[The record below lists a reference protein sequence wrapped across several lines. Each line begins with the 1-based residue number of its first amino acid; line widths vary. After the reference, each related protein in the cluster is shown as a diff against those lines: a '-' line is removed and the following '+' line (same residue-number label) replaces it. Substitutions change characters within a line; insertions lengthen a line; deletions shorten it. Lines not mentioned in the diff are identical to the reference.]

1 MIDKDIPITLIW
13 ISGTLSAL
21 YIITLL
27 INLLFKYCT
36 RNKNKG
42 IPCQCCCIGT
52 DHFIRP
58 WSPLLFTIRDFLYD
72 RIIRNPICFMT
83 MVLLFWSISIIY
95 IDTDYFEDDYNNEIK
110 SYVFENNTLTPEFK
124 KVKKYKGKDYYTVD
138 LNGFENL
145 LNVLLPLFFAVALQ
159 KYMSTRNSF
168 LAFCGEVEFMAIY
181 FMTLSNN
188 EKSITGKL
196 ESQLERIKKIL
207 CMMPITVY
215 EYEKDKDFG
224 PDDLYYDHS
233 NSYEGNWNSLFNL
246 QKIKTVKLGDKKY
259 FDNSKYKI
267 YKQQKNESKKQQNE
281 DLNEMYTNQMYRN
294 AMIEM
299 PIYNLMLKKNKNH
312 PKNNKEWT
320 EAVDYKFNNYMMDI
334 PPYEQTINKSILRDI
349 KRLHSTGLGLFECLL
364 HLLIGYIDKIKQEK
378 SSYNTSIERD
388 FIVKWNHINSEWGN
402 IDNSVSYKTPNLLDV
417 MFRISLCVYAFF
429 KPRTLLFT
437 CEAEICENI
446 VWASFGAIFPYVI
459 LFVFSDILQDP
470 FQDYKLNPT
479 VTKTAFNTQHNVKNL
494 FDVQLGKK
502 YHFSY
507 DDGYDGFTLN
517 HGCQENDGCYDP
529 KRKKKM
535 SLLKNCVPLDADQIV
550 DLFELNETL
559 FNRCTLYKNNDT
571 FNWKELY
578 EIMTDWK
585 CWKIDK
591 KTIEFKVPSDSKNI
605 LVVNKVIT
613 VNTPENLE
621 FYLKNKLGWR
631 QYDQIMIS
639 IYASN
644 EVRKHIQQIIFSGL
658 DFEEVVKKMKVYI
671 ETIKGFY
678 DMKPTCSERL
688 NLQNLNEDE
697 YSKFKGCNNEIYPK
711 DDTKK
716 RKKQNEIFYKG
727 LKRIWEDIYTNI
739 DNDVYE
745 FAAEGRE
752 ASKASLYIDIF
763 KNKNRDGHLKFV

>member
-1 MIDKDIPITLIW
+1 MIDKNIPITLIW

-27 INLLFKYCT
+27 TNLLFKYCI

-83 MVLLFWSISIIY
+83 MVLLFWGISIIN
-95 IDTDYFEDDYNNEIK
+95 INTKYFEDDYNNEIK

-124 KVKKYKGKDYYTVD
+124 KVKKYNKEGEDYYSVD
-138 LNGFENL
+138 LHGFENL

-159 KYMSTRNSF
+159 KYMSTRNAF
-168 LAFCGEVEFMAIY
+168 LGFCGEIEFMAIY
-181 FMTLSNN
+181 FMTLTNN
-188 EKSITGKL
+188 EKGITGKL

-207 CMMPITVY
+207 CIMPTTVY

-233 NSYEGNWNSLFNL
+233 NSYEGNWNSLFNF
-246 QKIKTVKLGDKKY
+246 QKIKIVKLGDEKY
-259 FDNSKYKI
+259 YDYSKYK
-267 YKQQKNESKKQQNE
+267 KQQKKQQKVYN
-281 DLNEMYTNQMYRN
+281 NQGIRINQDNN
-294 AMIEM
+294 A
-299 PIYNLMLKKNKNH
+299 KNWIQEGGPYDK
-312 PKNNKEWT
+312 
-320 EAVDYKFNNYMMDI
+320 YMMTI
-334 PPYEQTINKSILRDI
+334 PKYEQTINKSILRDI

-388 FIVKWNHINSEWGN
+388 FIVKWNHINAGWGD

-429 KPRTLLFT
+429 KPRSLLFT
-437 CEAEICENI
+437 CEAEVCENI

-494 FDVQLGKK
+494 FNIQLGNK

-507 DDGYDGFTLN
+507 DDGYDGFTLHN
-517 HGCQENDGCYDP
+517 GCKEKDGCYNP
-529 KRKKKM
+529 ERKKKM
-535 SLLKNCVPLDADQIV
+535 SLLKNCVPLDADQVV

-559 FNRCTLYKNNDT
+559 FNRCSLYKNNDT
-571 FNWKELY
+571 FNWKELH
-578 EIMTDWK
+578 EIMTDDK
-585 CWKIDK
+585 YWKIDNNPIQFEVSPGNQQTI
-591 KTIEFKVPSDSKNI
+591 KTSEH
-605 LVVNKVIT
+605 LG
-613 VNTPENLE
+613 

-631 QYDQIMIS
+631 QYDQIMFS

-644 EVRKHIQQIIFSGL
+644 EVRKHIQKIIFSGL
-658 DFEEVVKKMKVYI
+658 DYEEVIEKMNDYI
-671 ETIKGFY
+671 DAIKGNF
-678 DMKPTCSERL
+678 DNKPTCSETL
-688 NLQNLNEDE
+688 NLQNLNK
-697 YSKFKGCNNEIYPK
+697 SILAGCNNEIYPK
-711 DDTKK
+711 DDKS
-716 RKKQNEIFYKG
+716 RREKQNKKFYEG
-727 LKRIWEDIYTNI
+727 LTKIWKDIKNKI
-739 DNDVYE
+739 ENDVYE
-745 FAAEGRE
+745 FAGPGRE

-763 KNKNRDGHLKFV
+763 KNKNKDGHLKFV

>member
-1 MIDKDIPITLIW
+1 MIDKNIPIALIW
-13 ISGTLSAL
+13 ISGSLSAL

-27 INLLFKYCT
+27 INLLFKCT

-52 DHFIRP
+52 DHFMRP

-72 RIIRNPICFMT
+72 RIIRNPICFLT
-83 MVLLFWSISIIY
+83 MVLLFWGISIIN
-95 IDTDYFEDDYNNEIK
+95 IDTDYFKDGYNNEIK

-124 KVKKYKGKDYYTVD
+124 NVTKYTGKDYYSVD
-138 LNGFENL
+138 LDGFENL

-159 KYMSTRNSF
+159 KYMSTRNAF
-168 LAFCGEVEFMAIY
+168 LGFCGEVEFMAIY
-181 FMTLSNN
+181 FMTLTNN
-188 EKSITGKL
+188 DKGITGKL

-207 CMMPITVY
+207 CMMPTTVY

-233 NSYEGNWNSLFNL
+233 NSYEGNWNSLFNF
-246 QKIKTVKLGDKKY
+246 QKIKIVKLADKEY
-259 FDNSKYKI
+259 YDYSKYK
-267 YKQQKNESKKQQNE
+267 KQQKKQPKVYNKQGNRI
-281 DLNEMYTNQMYRN
+281 NQDNDAENWIQEGGPYD
-294 AMIEM
+294 
-299 PIYNLMLKKNKNH
+299 K
-312 PKNNKEWT
+312 
-320 EAVDYKFNNYMMDI
+320 YMMKI
-334 PPYEQTINKSILRDI
+334 PTYEQTINKSILRDI
-349 KRLHSTGLGLFECLL
+349 KRLHETGLGLFECLL

-388 FIVKWNHINSEWGN
+388 FIVKWNHINAGWGD

-437 CEAEICENI
+437 CEADVCENI

-479 VTKTAFNTQHNVKNL
+479 VTKTAFNTQHNVKKLINL
-494 FDVQLGKK
+494 QLSKK
-502 YHFSY
+502 HHFSY
-507 DDGYDGFTLN
+507 DDGYDGLTLN
-517 HGCQENDGCYDP
+517 HGCGDKDGCYNP
-529 KRKKKM
+529 SRKKKM

-550 DLFELNETL
+550 ELFELNETL
-559 FNRCTLYKNNDT
+559 FNRCSLYKNNDT

-578 EIMTDWK
+578 EIMTDHN
-585 CWKIDK
+585 CWKIEDNPIK
-591 KTIEFKVPSDSKNI
+591 FKVSPGNQPTIKTI
-605 LVVNKVIT
+605 
-613 VNTPENLE
+613 NTPEHLG

-631 QYDQIMIS
+631 QYDQIMFS

-644 EVRKHIQQIIFSGL
+644 EVRIHIQQIIFSGL
-658 DFEEVVKKMKVYI
+658 DYEDLVKKMNEYI
-671 ETIKGFY
+671 KAIKGIF
-678 DMKPTCSERL
+678 DNKPTCSERL
-688 NLQNLNEDE
+688 NLQNLDKNILQ
-697 YSKFKGCNNEIYPK
+697 GCNNEIYPK
-711 DDTKK
+711 NEKEKTKK
-716 RKKQNEIFYKG
+716 ENEQITEQRISQNKKYFKG
-727 LKRIWEDIYTNI
+727 LEKIWNDIKENI
-739 DNDVYE
+739 DGDVYE
-745 FAAEGRE
+745 YAGPGRE